1 MKYVLKLYIS
11 GESER
16 AKTAKEEAHALSNYY
31 YNGGYEIE
39 LEIVDVLKN
48 KDAIK
53 NDAVFILPTLERV
66 FPLPRRRVVGQ
77 FSDVQKVFSYLCIA

>member
-1 MKYVLKLYIS
+1 M
-11 GESER
+11 
-16 AKTAKEEAHALSNYY
+16 AKTAKDEAYALSNYH

-48 KDAIK
+48 KDAVK
-53 NDAVFILPTLERV
+53 NDDVFILPTLERV

-77 FSDVQKVFSYLCIA
+77 FSDMQKVLSYLGIE